1 MNSRRCLKIADRIDV
16 LLQVELGRGIDLQ
29 RMVAEPL
36 YIRDVLLVCD
46 AHRGHELADLARQ
59 YRAALAETPEPDPAE
74 ERAATPSG
82 WGAVTSGFVSSLFDA
97 FRPSQPASSLPPE
110 TMDHATR
117 AERDRRTREGGLR
130 PGRGRR

>member
-1 MNSRRCLKIADRIDV
+1 MNSRRCLKIADRIDL
-16 LLQVELGRGIDLQ
+16 LLQSELGRGIDLQ

-36 YIRDVLLVCD
+36 YTRDVLLVCD

-82 WGAVTSGFVSSLFDA
+82 WGAVTSGFMSSLFDT
-97 FRPSQPASSLPPE
+97 FRPSQGAPSLSPE
-110 TMDHATR
+110 TLDQASR
-117 AERDRRTREGGLR
+117 AEHERRARQGGLLPAR
-130 PGRGRR
+130 WRR